1 MFHLLHNSYRLLET
15 YKKIMNISGGLSSFF
30 LISDN
35 FCFITCLA
43 QGLAF
48 QLMLTFALHL
58 NAPENI
64 SIPS

>member
-1 MFHLLHNSYRLLET
+1 
-15 YKKIMNISGGLSSFF
+15 MNISGRLSSFF

-35 FCFITCLA
+35 FCVITCLA
-43 QGLAF
+43 QGLTF
-48 QLMLTFALHL
+48 QLILTFASHL